1 MGNKSLGISSKDS
14 FSPHDTR
21 IRSGFWSNVHHF
33 FVKKFFFKEKM
44 NGETKPR
51 IHLVKK
57 VAKTSAI
64 SMAVEDEVEVMDDS
78 EDELIVNRSTENR
91 DYSRSESKAHLYK
104 LNSEDLEDDTDE
116 ELSLLYEDD
125 DTEDVKPT
133 ANELK
138 ELNGDHK
145 ADEDDNEETAEI
157 NNQIS
162 SESCKFD
169 KNELQTD
176 TPTPTAT
183 AIEATELIKEKT
195 IEIENDTSEV
205 SEAISNEK
213 EMDTDEDKPLA
224 RRRRSLIKVVQPTS
238 TDQYNEDLRN
248 HSPCRKSP
256 NRKSKRSLSPKKY
269 TDTSSNDSKNNTDD
283 EAEDNSKNNG
293 NHNIVENESIIKTE
307 EVDLLSSDQV
317 EQPAEPEVEPPTE
330 LDVEEES
337 AKNCKSYDDVE
348 VSKEN

>member
-104 LNSEDLEDDTDE
+104 LNSEDLEDDT
-116 ELSLLYEDD
+116 
-125 DTEDVKPT
+125 EDVKPT

-157 NNQIS
+157 
-162 SESCKFD
+162 
-169 KNELQTD
+169 
-176 TPTPTAT
+176 
-183 AIEATELIKEKT
+183 
-195 IEIENDTSEV
+195 
-205 SEAISNEK
+205 
-213 EMDTDEDKPLA
+213 
-224 RRRRSLIKVVQPTS
+224 
-238 TDQYNEDLRN
+238 
-248 HSPCRKSP
+248 
-256 NRKSKRSLSPKKY
+256 
-269 TDTSSNDSKNNTDD
+269 
-283 EAEDNSKNNG
+283 
-293 NHNIVENESIIKTE
+293 
-307 EVDLLSSDQV
+307 
-317 EQPAEPEVEPPTE
+317 
-330 LDVEEES
+330 
-337 AKNCKSYDDVE
+337 
-348 VSKEN
+348 

>member
-1 MGNKSLGISSKDS
+1 MG
-14 FSPHDTR
+14 TR

-104 LNSEDLEDDTDE
+104 LNSEDLEDDTEE

-145 ADEDDNEETAEI
+145 ADEDDNEETAEM

-169 KNELQTD
+169 KNELQPA

-195 IEIENDTSEV
+195 IEIENNKREV
-205 SEAISNEK
+205 SEAISSEK

-238 TDQYNEDLRN
+238 TDQSNEDLRN

-269 TDTSSNDSKNNTDD
+269 YTDTSSNDSKNNTDD
-283 EAEDNSKNNG
+283 EVEDNSKKNG
-293 NHNIVENESIIKTE
+293 NHNILENESIIKTE
-307 EVDLLSSDQV
+307 EVDLSSSDQV
-317 EQPAEPEVEPPTE
+317 EQPAELEVEPPTEPEVEPPTE
-330 LDVEEES
+330 PEVEPPIEPDVEEE
-337 AKNCKSYDDVE
+337 
-348 VSKEN
+348 

>member
-1 MGNKSLGISSKDS
+1 MGL
-14 FSPHDTR
+14 

-104 LNSEDLEDDTDE
+104 LNSEDLEDDTEE

-138 ELNGDHK
+138 ELNADHK
-145 ADEDDNEETAEI
+145 ADEDDNEETAEM

-162 SESCKFD
+162 SESYKFD
-169 KNELQTD
+169 KNELQPD

-183 AIEATELIKEKT
+183 SIEATELIKEKT
-195 IEIENDTSEV
+195 IEIENNTSEV

-213 EMDTDEDKPLA
+213 EM
-224 RRRRSLIKVVQPTS
+224 
-238 TDQYNEDLRN
+238 
-248 HSPCRKSP
+248 
-256 NRKSKRSLSPKKY
+256 
-269 TDTSSNDSKNNTDD
+269 
-283 EAEDNSKNNG
+283 
-293 NHNIVENESIIKTE
+293 
-307 EVDLLSSDQV
+307 
-317 EQPAEPEVEPPTE
+317 
-330 LDVEEES
+330 
-337 AKNCKSYDDVE
+337 
-348 VSKEN
+348 